1 MSKKSFLSGRD
12 KELHEIAKQYEAAQA
27 ENKPIYLDADD
38 LADLADWYAVHS
50 KYDLATEVA
59 EYGLKLHPDD
69 TGLLVQQAYLCM
81 DTQKKKKAWEI
92 ANQIHEDS
100 SEVKILKANLL
111 LTEGKIDDAEQL
123 LDTIEDK
130 EDLANIVEVAYMYI
144 DMGHPDKALGWLSRG
159 LEQYAEEEAFL
170 AVTGDCYHAQGLHEK
185 AAYFYNKLI
194 DKNPYSAPYWFGLA
208 RCYFEQQL
216 FDKAIEACDYAIVS
230 DEEFADAY
238 MMKGHAFYQLG
249 NEESALENYTLA
261 EKYKAVSPNFLH
273 MFIGFNEISK
283 GHWEEGY
290 RHLELVI
297 HSKDTDST
305 MLPSLYAHVAIC
317 LYNLGE
323 KRQADLFFKKAHEIG
338 PKDAEPY
345 LIEGGMYME
354 KGDFDKAVK
363 KWALALECAPCADT
377 WNEIGISSM
386 ETGHIQYAQTAFEQ
400 VKKLEPDFE
409 NINEKLTALYLL
421 LDDMENFLK
430 YNQLCAHPF
439 QAKDLENML
448 DLLDCKNRDEMIK
461 RVKEIFGGSGLF

>member
-185 AAYFYNKLI
+185 AAYFSNKLI
-194 DKNPYSAPYWFGLA
+194 DKNPYSASYWFGLA
-208 RCYFEQQL
+208 RCYFDQQM
-216 FDKAIEACDYAIVS
+216 FDKAIEACDYAIVA
-230 DEEFADAY
+230 DDEFADAY
-238 MMKGHAFYQLG
+238 IMKGHSFFQLG
-249 NEESALENYTLA
+249 NEEAALEAYQQA
-261 EKYKAVSPNFLH
+261 EDLDAVSPGFIH
-273 MFIGFNEISK
+273 TFIGLNKVSK
-283 GHWEEGY
+283 GEWEEGLRY
-290 RHLELVI
+290 LEEAI
-297 HSKDTDST
+297 ASKEEDDTLT
-305 MLPSLYAHVAIC
+305 LPSLYANAALC
-317 LYNLGE
+317 LHKMGK
-323 KRQADLFFKKAHEIG
+323 KRKAHQYCKKAYMLNPDEVDPH
-338 PKDAEPY
+338 
-345 LIEGGMYME
+345 LVEGRIYME
-354 KGDFDKAVK
+354 EGEYEKGVK
-363 KWALALECAPCADT
+363 QWAQALECAPDADT
-377 WNEIGISSM
+377 WHEIGLCSM
-386 ETGHIQYAQTAFEQ
+386 EIGQLSYAKLAFER
-400 VKKLEPDFE
+400 VKEMEPDFDG
-409 NINEKLTALYLL
+409 INEKLTSLYMLL
-421 LDDMENFLK
+421 KDKENFIK
-430 YNQLCAHPF
+430 YNQLCEQPF
-439 QAKDLENML
+439 NLEELEKIQQMLEEEDQGDLAKVM
-448 DLLDCKNRDEMIK
+448 KS
-461 RVKEIFGGSGLF
+461 IFESLK

>member
-194 DKNPYSAPYWFGLA
+194 DKNPYSASYWFGLA
-208 RCYFEQQL
+208 RCYFDQQM
-216 FDKAIEACDYAIVS
+216 FDKAIEACDYAIVA
-230 DEEFADAY
+230 DDEFADAY
-238 MMKGHAFYQLG
+238 IMKGHSFFQLG
-249 NEESALENYTLA
+249 NEEAALEAYQQA
-261 EKYKAVSPNFLH
+261 EDLDAVSPGFIH
-273 MFIGFNEISK
+273 TFIGLNKVSK
-283 GHWEEGY
+283 GEWEEGLRY
-290 RHLELVI
+290 LEEAI
-297 HSKDTDST
+297 ASKEEDDTLT
-305 MLPSLYAHVAIC
+305 LPSLYANAALC
-317 LYNLGE
+317 LHKMGK
-323 KRQADLFFKKAHEIG
+323 KRKAHQYCKKAYMLNPDEVDPH
-338 PKDAEPY
+338 
-345 LIEGGMYME
+345 LVEGRIYME
-354 KGDFDKAVK
+354 EGEYEKGVK
-363 KWALALECAPCADT
+363 QWAQALECAPDADT
-377 WNEIGISSM
+377 WHEIGLCSM
-386 ETGHIQYAQTAFEQ
+386 EIGQLSYAKLAFER
-400 VKKLEPDFE
+400 VKEMEPDFDG
-409 NINEKLTALYLL
+409 INEKLTSLYMLL
-421 LDDMENFLK
+421 KDKENFIK
-430 YNQLCAHPF
+430 YNQLCEQPF
-439 QAKDLENML
+439 NLEELEKIQQMLEEEDQGVLAKVM
-448 DLLDCKNRDEMIK
+448 KS
-461 RVKEIFGGSGLF
+461 IFESLK